1 MDPENRLRLEITR
14 RQFFGRTST
23 GIGTAA
29 LASIL
34 NPHLFSGRTDKAF
47 PPGTRTGLPH
57 FAPKAKR
64 VIFLFQSGAPAQM
77 DLFDYKPQLEK
88 HRGTDLPD
96 SVRRGQRITGMT
108 SRQKTLPVAPS
119 IFKFGRYGE
128 SGARVSELL
137 PRTAQIV
144 DDIAIVKTLHT
155 EAINH
160 DPGITFFQT
169 GSQQPGRPSLGA
181 WLSYGL
187 GSESR
192 DLPSFVVM
200 VSIGRVKTN
209 PQPIFSRL
217 WGAGFL
223 PSDHQG
229 VKLRGVGDPVLY
241 LSNPPGVDHRSR
253 RRMLDGIGQL
263 NRLRAETFGDPE
275 ITTRISQYEM
285 AYKMQL
291 SVPELTDVSNEPDPI
306 FELYGPDSR
315 KPGTYA
321 ANCLM
326 ARRLSEAGVRFVQ
339 LYHRGWDQHNDLP
352 AQIRGQ
358 CEDTDQASAA
368 LVTDLKQR
376 GLLDET
382 LVIWGGRVRAN
393 RLLPG
398 PAHRGQLRARP
409 PSTLFHHVD
418 GRRRHPS
425 RDQLRRD
432 RRLQLQRGE
441 GPGPRPRFPGDG
453 PPLPGNRPLPAYL
466 QVPGTPLPA
475 HRHPRRCVEAAAGV
489 IRTPR
494 ERKLGLGK

>member
-1 MDPENRLRLEITR
+1 
-14 RQFFGRTST
+14 
-23 GIGTAA
+23 
-29 LASIL
+29 
-34 NPHLFSGRTDKAF
+34 
-47 PPGTRTGLPH
+47 
-57 FAPKAKR
+57 
-64 VIFLFQSGAPAQM
+64 M

-96 SVRRGQRITGMT
+96 SIRRGQRITGMT

-119 IFKFGRYGE
+119 IFEFRQHGE
-128 SGARVSELL
+128 SGAWVSELL
-137 PRTAQIV
+137 PHTAQIV
-144 DDIAIVKTLHT
+144 DDIAVVKTLHT

-200 VSIGRVKTN
+200 VSIGRIKTN

-229 VKLRGVGDPVLY
+229 VKFRSVGDPVLY

-263 NRLRAETFGDPE
+263 NRLRAEAYGDPE

-291 SVPELTDVSNEPDPI
+291 SVPELTDVSDEPDHI

-339 LYHRGWDQHNDLP
+339 LYHRGWDQHDNLP

-382 LVIWGGRVRAN
+382 LVIWGASSDEPSIARASS
-393 RLLPG
+393 PTTTTG
-398 PAHRGQLRARP
+398 ATTTRAVSPCGWREAGSVPESPTARPTTSATTWRRTRSTSTISRP
-409 PSTLFHHVD
+409 PSSTAWESTTP
-418 GRRRHPS
+418 GSPSSS
-425 RDQLRRD
+425 RDATTASPTSTATL
-432 RRLQLQRGE
+432 
-441 GPGPRPRFPGDG
+441 
-453 PPLPGNRPLPAYL
+453 
-466 QVPGTPLPA
+466 
-475 HRHPRRCVEAAAGV
+475 
-489 IRTPR
+489 
-494 ERKLGLGK
+494 